1 MIHALPGTGAD
12 HRMYPE
18 PWSTLPDFKAH
29 DWVHSAELR
38 SVRELAEATVAAQG
52 IADGDVLIGSSLG
65 GMVACEITRLRKIP
79 QLFLIG
85 SAVRKEEM
93 NTLWAVL
100 HPLVQVVPMDWLRFS
115 AGKLP
120 GELAAMFA
128 AADPAF
134 VRAMCLAIFEWEGLG
149 VTATQVFRVHG
160 RRDWVIPPPPQVDLL
175 LDGGHLIAMTH
186 ATECMAFVA
195 GKLGK
200 SCADG

>member
-29 DWVHSAELR
+29 DWVSSTELR
-38 SVRELAEATVAAQG
+38 SVRQLAEATVMARG

-93 NTLWAVL
+93 NALWAAL
-100 HPLVQVVPMDWLRFS
+100 YPLVQAVPLDWLRFS
-115 AGKLP
+115 ASKLP

-134 VRAMCLAIFEWEGLG
+134 VRAMCLAIFQWEGLG
-149 VTATQVFRVHG
+149 ETTTQVFRVHG
-160 RRDWVIPPPPQVDLL
+160 RRDLVIPPPPQVDLL
-175 LDGGHLIAMTH
+175 LNGGHLIAMTH
-186 ATECMAFVA
+186 ATECVDFV
-195 GKLGK
+195 KKNLR
-200 SCADG
+200 